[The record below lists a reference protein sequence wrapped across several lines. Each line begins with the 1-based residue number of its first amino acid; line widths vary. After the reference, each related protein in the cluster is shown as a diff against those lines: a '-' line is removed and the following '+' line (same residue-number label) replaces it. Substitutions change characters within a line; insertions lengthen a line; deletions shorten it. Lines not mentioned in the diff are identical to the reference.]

1 MVPGRADS
9 TLPWARRSVPVA
21 DEPAVMDG
29 LEADDAERAAAP
41 AALRDI
47 ARLVSGTPGRPDSP
61 LLRRREGPDL
71 AFSRCAQHR
80 VSIEAATITVL
91 KERLANEWSPE
102 YEPPAFKPPHVSN
115 DTITERNT
123 YVDLDMIMNENVTF
137 RKTKIVCT
145 MGPACWSED
154 KLAQLLDAGLN
165 IARFNFSH
173 GDHEGHGQ
181 VLARF
186 RKVCQ
191 ERGWSAATLLDT
203 KGPEIR
209 TAMLREGKNITLEA
223 GQDIVVEAVG
233 DRYTQ
238 FEGYKTDKE
247 TRIGLSYSKLCQ
259 SVKPGNKILLADGTV
274 SIEVVEILS
283 ETELRGRVLNT
294 KELGQRKNCN
304 LPGVK
309 VDLPVLM
316 DKDIDDLQNFAC
328 KHKMDYVAASFVQSA
343 EDVRFIRRVL
353 DEAGGHKI
361 KIISKIENFEGL
373 KVRGPSCARCRC
385 RVAVRVAGV

>member
-1 MVPGRADS
+1 MAHVQKMYNLKPGIVKAIVVTGHGQLWAEEDPVVS
-9 TLPWARRSVPVA
+9 TTVVGVGKLQNALASAARLTMSSGA
-21 DEPAVMDG
+21 PAV
-29 LEADDAERAAAP
+29 RAAAVGSFLAEGLAPYERRPRVAAPSP
-41 AALRDI
+41 APSPSCPCGCVQVIRPGTVSLRSTRTNLDLI
-47 ARLVSGTPGRPDSP
+47 NKPVHRP
-61 LLRRREGPDL
+61 R
-71 AFSRCAQHR
+71 A
-80 VSIEAATITVL
+80 
-91 KERLANEWSPE
+91 
-102 YEPPAFKPPHVSN
+102 
-115 DTITERNT
+115 
-123 YVDLDMIMNENVTF
+123 
-137 RKTKIVCT
+137 TKIVCT
-145 MGPACWSED
+145 IGPASWDED
-154 KLAQLLDAGLN
+154 KIEKLLDAGLD
-165 IARFNFSH
+165 IVRFNFSH
-173 GDHEGHGQ
+173 GDHDGHLK
-181 VLARF
+181 VLERF
-186 RKVCQ
+186 RNAS
-191 ERGWSAATLLDT
+191 ERKAQKLKDSKLLPCKPSWATLLDT

-353 DEAGGHKI
+353 DEAGGEQI
-361 KIISKIENFEGL
+361 RIISKIENSEGL
-373 KVRGPSCARCRC
+373 KVRARRCVARKCCR
-385 RVAVRVAGV
+385 R